1 MPLNFFFS
9 ISRNIWCSA
18 CPCVCV
24 CVCVCVCE
32 RSKVYDE
39 IVIALGDS
47 KNRLELPTMFP
58 DVVLR
63 NSVGYLPT
71 ARAGESIP
79 PISGFGR

>member
-1 MPLNFFFS
+1 M
-9 ISRNIWCSA
+9 
-18 CPCVCV
+18 
-24 CVCVCVCE
+24 CVCE

-79 PISGFGR
+79 PISGFAGNVKFAIVGSCKLLY